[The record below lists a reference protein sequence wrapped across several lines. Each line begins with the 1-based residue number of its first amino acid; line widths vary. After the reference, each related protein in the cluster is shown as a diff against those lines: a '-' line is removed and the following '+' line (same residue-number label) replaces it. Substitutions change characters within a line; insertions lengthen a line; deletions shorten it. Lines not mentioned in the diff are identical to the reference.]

1 MNNTMLYK
9 TTCPESSQRAIIHI
23 KRTKTRNIGVQP
35 FPGVAPFP
43 QRHLF

>member
-9 TTCPESSQRAIIHI
+9 TTCPESSQRAIIYI
-23 KRTKTRNIGVQP
+23 NRTKTRNIGVQP
-35 FPGVAPFP
+35 FQGVAPYL